1 MITATEAR
9 KLTNENL
16 EPVSGSVE
24 FKAIMARIER
34 DIRKAIAN
42 GRENIEIISYVLPV
56 FNNYKF
62 PKCVNKDKIDKD
74 HFWWPYVKAELEAN
88 GFKISK
94 TIVRDHYIVA
104 W

>member
-9 KLTNENL
+9 KMTNENL

-34 DIRKAIAN
+34 DIRKAIAD
-42 GRENIEIISYVLPV
+42 GLEKIEIISYLLPV
-56 FNNYKF
+56 FNNCKF
-62 PKCVNKDKIDKD
+62 PPCINRDKIDHN
-74 HFWWPYVKAELEAN
+74 HFWWPYVKTELEAN
-88 GFKISK
+88 GFMISK